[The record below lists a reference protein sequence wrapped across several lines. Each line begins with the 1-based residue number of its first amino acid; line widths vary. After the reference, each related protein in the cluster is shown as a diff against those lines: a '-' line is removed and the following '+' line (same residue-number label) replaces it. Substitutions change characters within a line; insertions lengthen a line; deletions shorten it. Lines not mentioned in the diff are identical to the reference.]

1 MAYCNVEDIRQVIL
15 DAELIQLTDDARSG
29 IINEARVGQAI
40 ASADAEIDG
49 YCAARYTVPFNPVPP
64 IIKKC
69 SVDIAVYNLHA
80 RKAMSIPEAR
90 QVRYDNAVR
99 ILRDIAEGKANI
111 DVDVAAETGG
121 VSYSAP
127 DEKTFTLDKLENY

>member
-1 MAYCNVEDIRQVIL
+1 MAYCNLEDIRQVIL

-29 IINEARVGQAI
+29 IINESRVGQAI

-49 YCAARYTVPFNPVPP
+49 YCAARYTVPFSPIPP

-99 ILRDIAEGKANI
+99 ILKDIASATVSLEE
-111 DVDVAAETGG
+111 DVAAEEGG
-121 VSYSAP
+121 VDYSAP
-127 DEKTFTLDKLENY
+127 DEKIFTLDKLKGF

>member
-1 MAYCNVEDIRQVIL
+1 MAYCVLEDIRQVIL

-29 IINEARVGQAI
+29 VINESRVGQAI

-49 YCAARYTVPFNPVPP
+49 YCAARYEVPFSPAPA

-69 SVDIAVYNLHA
+69 SIDIAVYNLHA

-99 ILRDIAEGKANI
+99 ILKDIASGTVSLGE
-111 DVDVAAETGG
+111 DMAAGEGG
-121 VSYSAP
+121 VDYSAP
-127 DEKTFTLDKLENY
+127 DERIFTLDKLKDF

>member
-1 MAYCNVEDIRQVIL
+1 MAYCILEDIRQVIL

-29 IINEARVGQAI
+29 VINESRMAQAI

-49 YCAARYTVPFNPVPP
+49 YCAARYTVPFSPVPP

-99 ILRDIAEGKANI
+99 ILKDIASATVSLEEGAATEEKDSAV
-111 DVDVAAETGG
+111 VD
-121 VSYSAP
+121 SRRRR
-127 DEKTFTLDKLENY
+127 FTRHKLKGF

>member
-1 MAYCNVEDIRQVIL
+1 MAYCILEDIRQVIL
-15 DAELIQLTDDARSG
+15 DADLIQLTDDARSG
-29 IINEARVGQAI
+29 VINESRVAQAI

-49 YCAARYTVPFNPVPP
+49 YCAARYTVPFSPVPP
-64 IIKKC
+64 IINKC

-99 ILRDIAEGKANI
+99 ILKDIASATVSLEE
-111 DVDVAAETGG
+111 DVAAEEGG
-121 VSYSAP
+121 VDYSAP
-127 DEKTFTLDKLENY
+127 DEKIFTLDKLKGF